1 MSSRAVVKHIFI
13 SHSADTDKQ
22 EAAEL
27 CDWLK
32 TAYKNIE
39 VFVSSF
45 NSIECGND
53 PMSTL
58 IDGLNKTDA
67 LILLMSPAAMQN
79 QWVLFEA
86 GFVFGKFGKQK
97 KQHNV
102 LPFVCKGA
110 KISQLPK
117 PILSLMQAK
126 DISEKD
132 GLDHA
137 IATLDTILKQPHIK
151 SIEPLRSS
159 LTKPVYVPLPFA
171 INRRSG
177 YEDRRL

>member
-1 MSSRAVVKHIFI
+1 MSSRTVVKHIFI

-22 EAAEL
+22 EAAML

-32 TAYKNIE
+32 TAYKNVE

-86 GFVFGKFGKQK
+86 GFVFGKYGKQK

-126 DISEKD
+126 DVSEEE
-132 GLDHA
+132 GLCQA
-137 IATLDTILKQPHIK
+137 IATLDGILKQTHTK
-151 SIEPLRSS
+151 SPDPLRSS
-159 LTKPVYVPLPFA
+159 LSKSTFIPMPFP
-171 INRRSG
+171 INRRR

>member
-132 GLDHA
+132 GLDQA

-171 INRRSG
+171 INRRRG